1 MIKKFLNSLNSLYNN
16 NYTNISRTHKEIVDI
31 NGCLYDYIKSVKNK
45 VDELEARC
53 EVLEQENISL
63 TNELYR
69 MENSLDSRID
79 IIWLEFQKVRASEH

>member
-16 NYTNISRTHKEIVDI
+16 IYTNTSRTRKEIAHID
-31 NGCLYDYIKSVKNK
+31 GCLYDYIKLIKDK

-53 EVLEQENISL
+53 ENLEQENVSL

-79 IIWLEFQKVRASEH
+79 IIWEEFQTIRSSEP